1 MCLVRTVSAIEVLRG
16 IQIADHSEENW
27 RRCHHQCA
35 GVHWHTGLLAMDH
48 MGMGLK
54 DAGRGRGVVNNVGQ
68 CCYNCYTNKQI
79 TLH

>member
-35 GVHWHTGLLAMDH
+35 GVHWHIGLLAMDH

-54 DAGRGRGVVNNVGQ
+54 DAAVAEELLTMWVNVVTIV
-68 CCYNCYTNKQI
+68 TPINK
-79 TLH
+79 

>member
-16 IQIADHSEENW
+16 IQIVRKIGDDVITSVQEYIA
-27 RRCHHQCA
+27 
-35 GVHWHTGLLAMDH
+35 TPTTMDH